1 MGTLT
6 KEQIEQNERMKDSA
20 TELSDEVLHA
30 VSGGALPDRE
40 MEKIRQEVAEWLQSG
55 VGKDDP
61 VMLEKQAKLSKY
73 IDEFSRKAHS
83 YIIDH
88 TKKY

>member
-6 KEQIEQNERMKDSA
+6 KEQIEQNDRMKDSA
-20 TELSDEVLHA
+20 TELTDKDLQA
-30 VSGGALPDRE
+30 VSGGVLPDRE
-40 MEKIRQEVAEWLQSG
+40 MEKIRQEVAAWLQSG

-73 IDEFSRKAHS
+73 IVEFSQKAHS
-83 YIIDH
+83 YIVDH